1 MSKEAIMEKAK
12 QSIVEA
18 DEDIAM
24 EALAEAEAEG
34 VDLVELL
41 SNGYSAGMKE
51 LGDLFGMGE
60 IFLPELIFATEVM
73 KAVSAEIEGKMDMS
87 EVKSAGTLVIGTVE
101 GDVHD
106 IGKGIV
112 ASLVKTNGV
121 EVIDLGREVP
131 AQNFVD
137 AAIEHN
143 AEFVGSSALL
153 TTTMTVQKDIED
165 ALKEAGIRDKVKT
178 MVCLLY
184 TSQSLPHIDFVSSSI
199 VCEEA
204 PGELGS
210 QYLYYTEMQN
220 STKPIIGGSTDA
232 EGVPRTFK
240 LLKAVLGSEE
250 AVRTKP
256 YTIFDIC
263 VTSPLKWSHI
273 GARNIIDCVR
283 MDIPINLISAQIA
296 GATGPIT
303 LAGCI
308 LNHTV
313 EILAGL
319 VLAQVVKPGHPVS
332 VSYTHLDVYKRQV
345 YPRSSA
351 SFTRYSSFL
360 SLFPPVPKFVRS
372 SRLRYRL
379 IPSSFEIV
387 SSLVIGVGVLRKCI
401 FSWPNVMVKPP
412 R

>member
-178 MVCLLY
+178 MVGG
-184 TSQSLPHIDFVSSSI
+184 
-199 VCEEA
+199 A
-204 PGELGS
+204 PV
-210 QYLYYTEMQN
+210 TN
-220 STKPIIGGSTDA
+220 RWA
-232 EGVPRTFK
+232 EK
-240 LLKAVLGSEE
+240 
-250 AVRTKP
+250 
-256 YTIFDIC
+256 
-263 VTSPLKWSHI
+263 I
-273 GARNIIDCVR
+273 GADAYCEDASDTVNFI
-283 MDIPINLISAQIA
+283 MNWIA
-296 GATGPIT
+296 E
-303 LAGCI
+303 L
-308 LNHTV
+308 
-313 EILAGL
+313 
-319 VLAQVVKPGHPVS
+319 
-332 VSYTHLDVYKRQV
+332 
-345 YPRSSA
+345 
-351 SFTRYSSFL
+351 
-360 SLFPPVPKFVRS
+360 
-372 SRLRYRL
+372 
-379 IPSSFEIV
+379 
-387 SSLVIGVGVLRKCI
+387 
-401 FSWPNVMVKPP
+401 
-412 R
+412 

>member
-1 MSKEAIMEKAK
+1 MSKEAIMEAAK

-18 DEDIAM
+18 DEDMAM
-24 EALAEAEAEG
+24 EALANAEAEG
-34 VDLVELL
+34 IDLVDLL

-73 KAVSAEIEGKMDMS
+73 KTVSAEIESKMDMS

-178 MVCLLY
+178 MVGG
-184 TSQSLPHIDFVSSSI
+184 
-199 VCEEA
+199 A
-204 PGELGS
+204 PV
-210 QYLYYTEMQN
+210 TN
-220 STKPIIGGSTDA
+220 RWA
-232 EGVPRTFK
+232 EK
-240 LLKAVLGSEE
+240 
-250 AVRTKP
+250 
-256 YTIFDIC
+256 
-263 VTSPLKWSHI
+263 I
-273 GARNIIDCVR
+273 GADAYCE
-283 MDIPINLISAQIA
+283 DASD
-296 GATGPIT
+296 
-303 LAGCI
+303 
-308 LNHTV
+308 TV
-313 EILAGL
+313 NFIMNWIEQL
-319 VLAQVVKPGHPVS
+319 
-332 VSYTHLDVYKRQV
+332 
-345 YPRSSA
+345 
-351 SFTRYSSFL
+351 
-360 SLFPPVPKFVRS
+360 
-372 SRLRYRL
+372 
-379 IPSSFEIV
+379 
-387 SSLVIGVGVLRKCI
+387 
-401 FSWPNVMVKPP
+401 
-412 R
+412 

>member
-41 SNGYSAGMKE
+41 SDGYSAGMKE

-60 IFLPELIFATEVM
+60 IFLPELIFATEVR

-178 MVCLLY
+178 MVGG
-184 TSQSLPHIDFVSSSI
+184 
-199 VCEEA
+199 A
-204 PGELGS
+204 PV
-210 QYLYYTEMQN
+210 TN
-220 STKPIIGGSTDA
+220 RWA
-232 EGVPRTFK
+232 EK
-240 LLKAVLGSEE
+240 
-250 AVRTKP
+250 
-256 YTIFDIC
+256 
-263 VTSPLKWSHI
+263 I
-273 GARNIIDCVR
+273 GADAYCEDASDTVNFI
-283 MDIPINLISAQIA
+283 MDWIA
-296 GATGPIT
+296 K
-303 LAGCI
+303 L
-308 LNHTV
+308 
-313 EILAGL
+313 
-319 VLAQVVKPGHPVS
+319 
-332 VSYTHLDVYKRQV
+332 
-345 YPRSSA
+345 
-351 SFTRYSSFL
+351 
-360 SLFPPVPKFVRS
+360 
-372 SRLRYRL
+372 
-379 IPSSFEIV
+379 
-387 SSLVIGVGVLRKCI
+387 
-401 FSWPNVMVKPP
+401 
-412 R
+412 

>member
-1 MSKEAIMEKAK
+1 MSKEAIMEAAK

-18 DEDIAM
+18 DEDMAM
-24 EALAEAEAEG
+24 EALANAEAEG
-34 VDLVELL
+34 VDFVELL
-41 SNGYSAGMKE
+41 SDGYSAGMKE

-178 MVCLLY
+178 MVGG
-184 TSQSLPHIDFVSSSI
+184 
-199 VCEEA
+199 A
-204 PGELGS
+204 PV
-210 QYLYYTEMQN
+210 TN
-220 STKPIIGGSTDA
+220 RWA
-232 EGVPRTFK
+232 EK
-240 LLKAVLGSEE
+240 
-250 AVRTKP
+250 
-256 YTIFDIC
+256 
-263 VTSPLKWSHI
+263 I
-273 GARNIIDCVR
+273 GADAYCEDASDTVNFIMDWIDK
-283 MDIPINLISAQIA
+283 L
-296 GATGPIT
+296 
-303 LAGCI
+303 
-308 LNHTV
+308 
-313 EILAGL
+313 
-319 VLAQVVKPGHPVS
+319 
-332 VSYTHLDVYKRQV
+332 
-345 YPRSSA
+345 
-351 SFTRYSSFL
+351 
-360 SLFPPVPKFVRS
+360 
-372 SRLRYRL
+372 
-379 IPSSFEIV
+379 
-387 SSLVIGVGVLRKCI
+387 
-401 FSWPNVMVKPP
+401 
-412 R
+412 